1 MQGASTEEGVV
12 LKVVGIPWALLDV
25 QHTHHVL
32 WGHRWMCPL
41 CARNS
46 WPLVDRLCSQSG
58 TWFQVIGHTS
68 VLAVSHCRLNP
79 PSYMWWLQARKTVAK
94 GPHKGFDALVRL
106 IEWSLWKKRNRRI
119 HEGSS
124 LQSVALAPA
133 ILEEG

>member
-1 MQGASTEEGVV
+1 VQAPRKVWFSKWLAFHGRCWMSNIHIMFCGGIDECALCV
-12 LKVVGIPWALLDV
+12 LETLDHLLTGYVHSRD
-25 QHTHHVL
+25 
-32 WGHRWMCPL
+32 
-41 CARNS
+41 
-46 WPLVDRLCSQSG
+46 

-68 VLAVSHCRLNP
+68 VLAVSHCWSNP